1 MKRLKEKKDRVKMLI
16 EKGATFSTSGLFIH
30 TGNMVITADELTT
43 AQKQH
48 LDSVEQKKSDII
60 DKKTAAMLE
69 VKINAESGARKAKS
83 IGTEKLLLKD
93 WKCILK
99 YILYITDDIATL
111 SSFNSKALIRAKLED
126 LKWEQYFIET
136 ETTVVDIPITT
147 LCPDN
152 NPTDNIFDQFT
163 RFHKTVAT
171 DVSSTSL

>member
-1 MKRLKEKKDRVKMLI
+1 MKRLKEKKDRIKLLI

-152 NPTDNIFDQFT
+152 NPTDNPNEDDNIVLTNDIE
-163 RFHKTVAT
+163 TVKI
-171 DVSSTSL
+171 